1 MVLNTYL
8 KHKINFYNKMVH
20 SLIFNHTNNKYSQT
34 KVLPTRE
41 ELNPTFQIFKFNP
54 CENPLLAK

>member
-1 MVLNTYL
+1 
-8 KHKINFYNKMVH
+8 MVH

-54 CENPLLAK
+54 GENPLLAK